1 MIILDHVY
9 TKEDVLAI
17 NDFQN
22 GFVKGVVDVEKGY
35 VALDADMHYQLAD
48 YLRETQGSKEEDMWG
63 FNLWLEN
70 EEIEDILEYDSLINI
85 HNNQIHGY
93 PRGGMSILDPAIEK
107 QATEVI
113 TRWIQL

>member
-9 TKEDVLAI
+9 TKEEVLAI

-70 EEIEDILEYDSLINI
+70 EEIEDILEYDSLINLVTLWRTTLFPTFLLTDI
-85 HNNQIHGY
+85 
-93 PRGGMSILDPAIEK
+93 PRRFL
-107 QATEVI
+107 
-113 TRWIQL
+113 LY

>member
-9 TKEDVLAI
+9 TKEEVLAI

-22 GFVKGVVDVEKGY
+22 GFVKGVVDVVKGY

-48 YLRETQGSKEEDMWG
+48 YLREAQDSKEEDMWG

-70 EEIEDILEYDSLINI
+70 EELEDILEDDSLINI

>member
-9 TKEDVLAI
+9 TKEEVLAI

-48 YLRETQGSKEEDMWG
+48 YLREKGLPAAWRNEIGYEAEDKVNRKRCG
-63 FNLWLEN
+63 DFGCYLAF
-70 EEIEDILEYDSLINI
+70 IN
-85 HNNQIHGY
+85 
-93 PRGGMSILDPAIEK
+93 AIN
-107 QATEVI
+107 A
-113 TRWIQL
+113 R